1 MRKDVERFI
10 QKRLSKNEGFV
21 QAYRDELKALKG
33 GQSPECYVLM
43 CGDSR
48 CAETS
53 WSGEKVELGEVFG
66 GPATMGNVVND
77 AVLATLA
84 FNVDHLKTKFFVVCG
99 HTGCGAVKASMAD
112 FSSERAILKNEL
124 EKLKADYMQVQAHS
138 QLSESDTVTL
148 NVARNVQAQVL
159 KVLQSFE
166 MEVASGQ
173 LTVLGAICDNQGV
186 WGDEG
191 RLYFTSINGEDCFV
205 KGENK

>member
-10 QKRLSKNEGFV
+10 EKRLSKNEGFV
-21 QAYRDELKALKG
+21 QAHRDELKVLKE

-48 CAETS
+48 CAEAA
-53 WSGEKVELGEVFG
+53 WSGEKIELGEVFG

-99 HTGCGAVKASMAD
+99 HTGCGAVEASMGD
-112 FSSERAILKNEL
+112 FSSERAVLKNEL
-124 EKLKADYMQVQAHS
+124 EKLKLDYVQVKAHS
-138 QLSESDTVTL
+138 QLPESDTATL
-148 NVARNVQAQVL
+148 NVARNVQAQAL
-159 KVLQSFE
+159 KVLHNFE
-166 MEVASGQ
+166 AEVESGQ
-173 LTVLGAICDNQGV
+173 LTVLGAIYDNQGV

-191 RLYFTSINGEDCFV
+191 LLYFISING
-205 KGENK
+205 NNITLINTI